1 MSMIDLDRVA
11 RYVELGFDKEDAV
24 KRVEKETKEE
34 MKKNQSTSDDDDVK
48 PDVNLDDYIKKDEVE
63 SMIQKRLEEEKI
75 KNVEISP
82 PPEQKESID
91 DLMNKFF

>member
-11 RYVELGFDKEDAV
+11 KYVELGFDKEDAV

-48 PDVNLDDYIKKDEVE
+48 LDVNLDDYIKKDEVE

-82 PPEQKESID
+82 PLEQKESID

>member
-11 RYVELGFDKEDAV
+11 KYVELGFDKEDAV

-48 PDVNLDDYIKKDEVE
+48 LDVNLDDYIKKDEVE

>member
-34 MKKNQSTSDDDDVK
+34 MKKNQSSSDDDVK

-75 KNVEISP
+75 KSVEVSP

>member
-1 MSMIDLDRVA
+1 MAMIDLDRVA

-34 MKKNQSTSDDDDVK
+34 MKKSQGTSDDDDVK
-48 PDVNLDDYIKKDEVE
+48 SDVNLDDYIKKDEVE
-63 SMIQKRLEEEKI
+63 SIIQKRLEEEKI